1 MPDTTHQQP
10 APGRDLARLALAQY
24 KASAKTTKVT
34 APARR
39 LRPAA
44 RAGSRR
50 DPAGLGSVLADVT
63 GELGWQSGVEGG
75 GILERWPELC
85 PQYVGKV
92 EPVHYDAERRVL
104 ELRPCS
110 PAYAAQL
117 RLLGGQL
124 AKQINDK
131 VGSEVVRAIRPLAV
145 GQIGAA
151 TADRSAT
158 APQQAAAAPVKTRD
172 TASPGY
178 QAALAAIRPKTPSTP
193 DTRVVK
199 AMQRQA
205 RAMLREPETAFTDAT
220 MARQELEETAAT
232 ENSDPLLASI
242 QAARAYKH
250 GGADQLV
257 RRAFDVA

>member
-1 MPDTTHQQP
+1 MPDTTPQQP
-10 APGRDLARLALAQY
+10 AAGQDLARLALAQY
-24 KASAKTTKVT
+24 KASTKTTKVT
-34 APARR
+34 GPARR
-39 LRPAA
+39 LRTAA

-50 DPAGLGSVLADVT
+50 DPAGLGAVLVSMT
-63 GELGWQSGVEGG
+63 GDLGWQPGVEGG

-85 PQYVGKV
+85 PQYVGRI
-92 EPVHYDAERRVL
+92 EPVHYDTERRVL

-131 VGSEVVRAIRPLAV
+131 VGSEVVRAIRPLTV
-145 GQIGAA
+145 GQISTTAADRPA
-151 TADRSAT
+151 TASQ
-158 APQQAAAAPVKTRD
+158 PAAAAPVKTRD

-178 QAALAAIRPKTPSTP
+178 QAALSAIRPKTPSTP
-193 DTRVVK
+193 DARVVE

-205 RAMLREPETAFTDAT
+205 RAMLREPEIAFADAVV
-220 MARQELEETAAT
+220 ARQELEEAAANET
-232 ENSDPLLASI
+232 SDPLLASI
-242 QAARAYKH
+242 QAAMAYKH
-250 GGADQLV
+250 GGVDQPV

>member
-1 MPDTTHQQP
+1 MPDTTSQQP

-24 KASAKTTKVT
+24 KASTRTTKTTG
-34 APARR
+34 PARR

-44 RAGSRR
+44 RTGSRR
-50 DPAGLGSVLADVT
+50 DPAGLGAVLATMT
-63 GELGWQSGVEGG
+63 GELGWKPGVEGG
-75 GILERWPELC
+75 DILERWSELC
-85 PQYVGKV
+85 PQYVGRV
-92 EPVHYDAERRVL
+92 EPVHYDTERRVL

-131 VGSEVVRAIRPLAV
+131 LGSEVVRAIRPLPV

-151 TADRSAT
+151 SMDRPAANPEAAT
-158 APQQAAAAPVKTRD
+158 AAPVKTRA

-178 QAALAAIRPKTPSTP
+178 QAALAAIQPSALRTVDP
-193 DTRVVK
+193 RVVA
-199 AMQRQA
+199 AMERQA
-205 RAMLREPETAFTDAT
+205 HAILREPEDAFTDAVV
-220 MARQELEETAAT
+220 ARQEVEESSKGTA
-232 ENSDPLLASI
+232 DLLLASI
-242 QAARAYKH
+242 EAALTYKY
-250 GGADQLV
+250 GGAGQPV

>member
-1 MPDTTHQQP
+1 MTEQP
-10 APGRDLARLALAQY
+10 TASGADLARQALAAY
-24 KASAKTTKVT
+24 KST
-34 APARR
+34 ARPGTQPKPRTRTRR
-39 LRPAA
+39 ADRGSGRDPVGLGPLLGRVSIEQGWGNSLS
-44 RAGSRR
+44 AGSII
-50 DPAGLGSVLADVT
+50 DQWAN
-63 GELGWQSGVEGG
+63 
-75 GILERWPELC
+75 LC

-131 VGSEVVRAIRPLAV
+131 VGSEVVRAIRPLPV
-145 GQIGAA
+145 GQV
-151 TADRSAT
+151 SAT
-158 APQQAAAAPVKTRD
+158 PSSQPTVAPQPPIAAPVKTRD

-178 QAALAAIRPKTPSTP
+178 QAARSAIRPKTPHTV
-193 DTRVVK
+193 DARVVK

-205 RAMLREPETAFTDAT
+205 HAMLREPAAAFTDAVV
-220 MARQELEETAAT
+220 ARQELEAAAAA
-232 ENSDPLLASI
+232 ENPDPLLESI
-242 QAARAYKH
+242 RAAVAYKH
-250 GGADQLV
+250 CGADQTV